1 MDSYVI
7 FAEMSSFPPILKIHS
22 KYTKIF
28 KEVEEIRLKEYLI
41 EL

>member
-7 FAEMSSFPPILKIHS
+7 FAEMSSFPPLLKNS

-28 KEVEEIRLKEYLI
+28 KQVEEIRLKEYLI

>member
-7 FAEMSSFPPILKIHS
+7 FAEISSFPPHS

-28 KEVEEIRLKEYLI
+28 KQVEETRLKEYLI